1 MILVD
6 ANVLIALVDP
16 RERFHARA
24 RADLKHLASAEL
36 LVAGPIVSEV
46 CFVSFDGYR
55 RARAHDL
62 IRALRMRPPAVA
74 DHLQLWNEVFD
85 WLARYAEHEPDWAD
99 AYLAVLCGRDRH
111 LKVWTY
117 DSEFWT
123 VWRRP
128 DGSRIPLAVKPTEPQ
143 RRGATRRL

>member
-16 RERFHARA
+16 RQQVHGRA
-24 RADLKHLASAEL
+24 RADLKRLAGAEL
-36 LVAGPIVSEV
+36 LLAGPVVSEV
-46 CFVSFDGYR
+46 CFVLPDGYR
-55 RARAHDL
+55 RARARDL
-62 IRALRMRPPAVA
+62 IRVLRMRPPAVA
-74 DHLQLWNEVFD
+74 DHLQLWNEAFD
-85 WLARYAEHEPDWAD
+85 WLARYAAHEPDWAD
-99 AYLAVLCGRDRH
+99 AYLAVLCGRDRR

-128 DGSRIPLAVKPTEPQ
+128 DGSRIPLAIRSK
-143 RRGATRRL
+143 